1 MEMNALELLIPLT
14 YIPGVALLIMS
25 TSQRYTVINNTIHD
39 FSEEECMLKTDRVKQ
54 ELRRAHLFRNSLLGL
69 YLSVAF
75 FSLGSLVAFLV
86 NNMGVATSKKVLEI
100 TTILGVACIV
110 VSVSKLAAE
119 SILSLDILKRHAKQH
134 QDDSEQDK

>member
-25 TSQRYTVINNTIHD
+25 TSQRFINVNNAIHG
-39 FSEEECMLKTDRVKQ
+39 FSDEECRIQTERVKQ
-54 ELRRAHLFRNSLLGL
+54 ELRRAHLFRNSLLAL

-86 NNMGVATSKKVLEI
+86 NTWGITTSTTVLEI
-100 TTILGVACIV
+100 ATVIGVFCIV
-110 VSVSKLAAE
+110 SSVSMLAME
-119 SILSLDILKRHAKQH
+119 SILSLDIIKRHAKRH
-134 QDDSEQDK
+134 EDNTNDS

>member
-25 TSQRYTVINNTIHD
+25 TSQRFINVNNTIHE
-39 FSEEECMLKTDRVKQ
+39 FSDEECRIQTERVKQ
-54 ELRRAHLFRNSLLGL
+54 ELRRAHLFRNSLLAL

-86 NNMGVATSKKVLEI
+86 NAWGITTSTKVLEI
-100 TTILGVACIV
+100 ATVIGVFCIV
-110 VSVSKLAAE
+110 TSVFMLAME
-119 SILSLDILKRHAKQH
+119 SILSLDIIKRHAKRH
-134 QDDSEQDK
+134 QDKTNDS

>member
-25 TSQRYTVINNTIHD
+25 TSQRFINVNNTIHE
-39 FSEEECMLKTDRVKQ
+39 FSDEECRIQTDRVKQ
-54 ELRRAHLFRNSLLGL
+54 ELRRAHLFRNSLLAL

-86 NNMGVATSKKVLEI
+86 NAWGITTSTKVLEI
-100 TTILGVACIV
+100 ATVIGVFCIV
-110 VSVSKLAAE
+110 SSVSMLAME
-119 SILSLDILKRHAKQH
+119 SILSLDIVKRHAKRH
-134 QDDSEQDK
+134 QDKTNDS